1 MKITVEDLSF
11 AYVSK
16 QIFTNL
22 NLSFEQGSR
31 TGIMA
36 PTGFGKT
43 TLLHLLAGI
52 LDPQAGSI
60 TRPERVSLVFQEH
73 RLLPI
78 SALANLRCVT
88 NRSEELIQA
97 HLHDLGIPDPT
108 LSIGQMSGGM
118 KRNVSTA
125 RAMLYES
132 DFVLID
138 EPFQGLDTDSR
149 DVLISYILE
158 HLEDRTLIF
167 STHQKQDIE
176 DLRADLLL
184 IAK

>member
-60 TRPERVSLVFQEH
+60 TRPERVSFGVP
-73 RLLPI
+73 RA
-78 SALANLRCVT
+78 SATPDIGIGESSMCDE
-88 NRSEELIQA
+88 S
-97 HLHDLGIPDPT
+97 LG
-108 LSIGQMSGGM
+108 
-118 KRNVSTA
+118 RV
-125 RAMLYES
+125 
-132 DFVLID
+132 
-138 EPFQGLDTDSR
+138 DS
-149 DVLISYILE
+149 SAF
-158 HLEDRTLIF
+158 T
-167 STHQKQDIE
+167 
-176 DLRADLLL
+176 
-184 IAK
+184 